1 MKNFFQK
8 IIKKFR
14 KYDKKILKGAQL
26 FSIFAKSTILKS
38 NNEKAR
44 YIMTKPLLIIMDIDG
59 TLTNSE
65 KKITP
70 KTRAALLAAQ
80 EQGARLIL
88 ASGRPVSGMQ
98 DFAKELAMDKHHGLL
113 VSYNGAV
120 VTDCE
125 SGEVLFNQTM
135 TVEEGKA
142 VLEHVKQFDVIPM
155 ISKDDYMYVNNVY
168 HNMIHWERGNQDIN
182 IIEYESRGGKYL
194 LAEKRDLA
202 AFADFPLNKILL
214 AGSSDYLAE
223 HYKEIAAP
231 FEGKL
236 SSMFTADFY
245 YEFTAKGIDKAKALD
260 TVLAPLGY
268 QPEDMIAFG
277 DGQNDASMLTYAGT
291 AVAMENAVQEL
302 KDIADIVTLSNDED
316 GIAET
321 LKDYFTI

>member
-44 YIMTKPLLIIMDIDG
+44 YLMTKSLLIIMDIDG

-125 SGEVLFNQTM
+125 SGEVLFNQAM

-168 HNMIHWERGNQDIN
+168 HNMIHLEKGNQDIN

-260 TVLAPLGY
+260 TVLTPLGY

>member
-1 MKNFFQK
+1 
-8 IIKKFR
+8 
-14 KYDKKILKGAQL
+14 
-26 FSIFAKSTILKS
+26 
-38 NNEKAR
+38 
-44 YIMTKPLLIIMDIDG
+44 MTKSLIIMNIDG

-70 KTRAALLAAQ
+70 KTKEALLAAQ

-113 VSYNGAV
+113 VAYNGAV
-120 VTDCE
+120 VVDCE
-125 SGEVLFNQTM
+125 SGDILFNQTM
-135 TVEEGKA
+135 TVEEGQA

-155 ISKDDYMYVNNVY
+155 ISKGDYMYVNDVY
-168 HNMIHWERGNQDIN
+168 NNMIHWEKKNLDIN

-214 AGSSDYLAE
+214 AGSSDYLAT

-245 YEFTAKGIDKAKALD
+245 YEFTAQGIDKAKALD

-277 DGQNDASMLTYAGT
+277 DGQNDASMLTYSGT
-291 AVAMENAVQEL
+291 AVAMANAVQEL
-302 KDIADIVTLSNDED
+302 KDIADIITLSNDED

-321 LKDYFTI
+321 LRDYFTI

>member
-1 MKNFFQK
+1 
-8 IIKKFR
+8 
-14 KYDKKILKGAQL
+14 
-26 FSIFAKSTILKS
+26 
-38 NNEKAR
+38 
-44 YIMTKPLLIIMDIDG
+44 DIDG

-70 KTRAALLAAQ
+70 KTKEALLAAQ

-113 VSYNGAV
+113 VAYNGAV
-120 VTDCE
+120 VVDCE
-125 SGEVLFNQTM
+125 SGDILFNQAV
-135 TVEEGKA
+135 TVEEEQA

-155 ISKDDYMYVNNVY
+155 ISKGDYMYVNDVY
-168 HNMIHWERGNQDIN
+168 NNMIHWEKKNLDIN

-214 AGSSDYLAE
+214 AGSSDYLAA

-245 YEFTAKGIDKAKALD
+245 YEFTAQGIDKAKALD

-277 DGQNDASMLTYAGT
+277 DGQNDACMLTYSGT
-291 AVAMENAVQEL
+291 AVAMANAVQEL
-302 KDIADIVTLSNDED
+302 KDIADIITLSNDED

-321 LKDYFTI
+321 LRDYFNI

>member
-14 KYDKKILKGAQL
+14 KYDKKILKGVQL
-26 FSIFAKSTILKS
+26 FSIFTKSTILKS

>member
-44 YIMTKPLLIIMDIDG
+44 YLMTKPLLIIMDIDG

-302 KDIADIVTLSNDED
+302 KDIADIITLSNDED